1 MYKGC
6 DYMIKEF
13 VKRFEEFKSIEKN
26 ILKVMYKGFRVCFG
40 IAIFSS
46 LILLFYIL
54 NPISYII
61 YESGIILFKT
71 SITFLVFVFITGIVT
86 NNVKKEIG

>member
-1 MYKGC
+1 
-6 DYMIKEF
+6 MIKEF

-40 IAIFSS
+40 ITIFSS

-71 SITFLVFVFITGIVT
+71 SITFLVFVFITVIVT
-86 NNVKKEIG
+86 NMIKKEIG

>member
-1 MYKGC
+1 
-6 DYMIKEF
+6 MIKEF

-40 IAIFSS
+40 ITIFSS

-71 SITFLVFVFITGIVT
+71 SITFLVFVFITGIVA

>member
-1 MYKGC
+1 MF
-6 DYMIKEF
+6 KEF

-26 ILKVMYKGFRVCFG
+26 ILSVMFKGFKISFG

-46 LILLFYIL
+46 LVLLFYIL

-71 SITFLVFVFITGIVT
+71 SITFLVFLFITGIVT
-86 NNVKKEIG
+86 NIVKKEIG